1 MYLYIL
7 ILIIFTS
14 FTIRSIFKTIA
25 VIKGVFGH
33 EKNNIN
39 SVMSAA
45 DLFKR

>member
-25 VIKGVFGH
+25 IIKGVLRH
-33 EKNNIN
+33 EKN
-39 SVMSAA
+39 SFSDVMSVS
-45 DLFKR
+45 DLLKR

>member
-25 VIKGVFGH
+25 VIKGVFRH
-33 EKNNIN
+33 EKDSLNN
-39 SVMSAA
+39 VMSVT
-45 DLFKR
+45 DLLKR